1 MRDPLFASRD
11 YRLLLIIG
19 LLWGSSS
26 SQLTMLAAIFRA
38 HGFDDRTIAAT
49 VSVFFVGLIGGA
61 LSQDR

>member
-38 HGFDDRTIAAT
+38 HGFETGPSPRPSACSLLD
-49 VSVFFVGLIGGA
+49 
-61 LSQDR
+61 